1 MHPKSRDLTSLRCV
15 SLGTCFVSAMAL
27 DIMKHFSAGTNACE
41 DAFPNLFLH
50 HMILIKHSKVI
61 DIVINLA
68 RISLWKQL
76 NITYSSIQNNEEM
89 NTQYRKS

>member
-1 MHPKSRDLTSLRCV
+1 MHPKSKDLTSLRCV

-27 DIMKHFSAGTNACE
+27 DVMKHFSAGTNACE
-41 DAFPNLFLH
+41 DASPNLLH
-50 HMILIKHSKVI
+50 HMILIKHSKVV

-76 NITYSSIQNNEEM
+76 NISYSSIQNNEEM

>member
-1 MHPKSRDLTSLRCV
+1 
-15 SLGTCFVSAMAL
+15 MAL
-27 DIMKHFSAGTNACE
+27 DVMKHFSAGTNACE
-41 DAFPNLFLH
+41 DASPNLFIH

-61 DIVINLA
+61 AIVINLA

-76 NITYSSIQNNEEM
+76 NITYSSIQNNEAM